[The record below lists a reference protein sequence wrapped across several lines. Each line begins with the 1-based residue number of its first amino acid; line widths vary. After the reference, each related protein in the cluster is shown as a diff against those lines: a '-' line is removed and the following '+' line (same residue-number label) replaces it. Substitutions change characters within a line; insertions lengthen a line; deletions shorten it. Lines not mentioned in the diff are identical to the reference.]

1 LKNHW
6 EITTMTENRDGNL
19 FGLLVLGTLGVL
31 AALAIALA
39 WPGIGI
45 KVDYTTVPTVLAPL
59 LLTAAFIER
68 AVEVMISPWRDPGA
82 DERARILKNA
92 KSNTAA
98 ITSQQAAAAD
108 YTHYKGKTRRYAF
121 TFALLLGTAAAIVGI
136 RALWPFLDDPNGTFV
151 AATTSTTN
159 GVMTV
164 SKAQGNPIND
174 PNNHHPRTAFIVVDV
189 VLSALLLAGGANGI
203 HSVVTSFTS
212 FFDNNTQNNQG
223 TSS

>member
-1 LKNHW
+1 MERNK
-6 EITTMTENRDGNL
+6 EKDL
-19 FGLLVLGTLGVL
+19 FGLVVL
-31 AALAIALA
+31 AGLFVLVAVAIVLA
-39 WPGIGI
+39 WPGINI

-59 LLTAAFIER
+59 ILTAAFIER

-82 DERARILKNA
+82 DEKSKALSDA

-98 ITSQQAAAAD
+98 IASQQAAAND
-108 YTHYKGKTRRYAF
+108 YIQYKGKTRRYAF
-121 TFALLLGTAAAIVGI
+121 AFALLLGTAAAMVGI

-151 AATTSTTN
+151 AATTSTAN
-159 GVMTV
+159 GITTV

-212 FFDNNTQNNQG
+212 LFDSNTQKNQSA
-223 TSS
+223 SS